1 VTVKYPT
8 VTEKAVPREGVVH
21 DPFIDGLATPR
32 PAVDATPS
40 RAARHPMR
48 RRSRRLGKHLAV

>member
-1 VTVKYPT
+1 MKYPT
-8 VTEKAVPREGVVH
+8 VTEKAVTRDGVVH

-32 PAVDATPS
+32 PAADAAPP

-48 RRSRRLGKHLAV
+48 RRSRRLGKHVAV